1 MTLIVLSQGGK
12 NITLYHFVETS
23 FIICVESIY
32 IKAFLRTLFL
42 AAATW
47 NWSKYSILEEW
58 LTLIPLIIITT
69 NNYYENILLT

>member
-1 MTLIVLSQGGK
+1 MNFIKNNHQGMTLIVLSQGGK

-42 AAATW
+42 AAAT
-47 NWSKYSILEEW
+47 
-58 LTLIPLIIITT
+58 
-69 NNYYENILLT
+69 